1 MSAQKPS
8 AQKPT
13 AQKLAKIETARVPAN
28 DAVPRGSAQPL
39 DKRAK
44 ARGKA
49 AIGAFQKDT
58 EAIQNAPDPF
68 LARITLHLLALFVIG
83 LIVWMTLSYLDKI
96 VVAQGKIIS
105 VESNVMV
112 QPLEMAVIKKVL
124 VRPGDVVRKG
134 EVLATLDPTFTQ
146 ADVQQLES
154 RLANADAQIA
164 RLEAEHD
171 GKPFVPTADRYGYG
185 TLQQALWRERQ
196 AQYKSQ
202 MENYEEKL
210 ARLQSNVSKY
220 EMDRVHLNERL
231 KVVREIENMR
241 SSLLATQVG
250 SKLNLLQATS
260 DRIDI
265 ERNLVLNQ
273 NELQGNRHDLQAL
286 LAERDVFIQQ
296 WSGKII
302 EELTSQRNEREALR
316 EQLTKARKRQS
327 LVQLDSPV
335 DAIVLE
341 VSPKAAAG
349 SVAKEAEPLFTL
361 VPVGS
366 ALEVEAKIDAR
377 DLAFVQVGDKVRV
390 KLDAYPYLQHGSLEG
405 EVATISEDSFSNK
418 NDASGAL
425 FYRARIR
432 LLTTMLDN
440 VPSNFRLIPGMPVTA
455 DIKVGERRIIT
466 YFLRPIL
473 RGVDESLREP

>member
-1 MSAQKPS
+1 M
-8 AQKPT
+8 T
-13 AQKLAKIETARVPAN
+13 AQKLAKIETTRVPAN
-28 DAVPRGSAQPL
+28 DAAPRTPASSL

-44 ARGKA
+44 ARGQA

-68 LARITLHLLALFVIG
+68 LARITLHLLGLFVIG
-83 LIVWMTLSYLDKI
+83 LITWASLSFLDKI
-96 VVAQGKIIS
+96 VASQGKVVS
-105 VESNVMV
+105 TEANVMV
-112 QPLEMAVIKKVL
+112 QPLEMAAIKQVL
-124 VRPGDVVRKG
+124 VRAGDVVHQG
-134 EVLATLDPTFTQ
+134 QVLATLDPTFTQ
-146 ADVQQLES
+146 ADVLQLES

-171 GKPFVPTADRYGYG
+171 GKPFVAGSDRYGYG

-196 AQYKSQ
+196 AQYQSQ
-202 MENYEEKL
+202 MMNYEEKL
-210 ARLQSNVSKY
+210 ARLQSNVTKY

-286 LAERDVFIQQ
+286 LAERDVFVQQ
-296 WSGKII
+296 WNGKII
-302 EELTSQRNEREALR
+302 EELTTQRNEREALR

-327 LVQLDSPV
+327 LVQLDAPV

-341 VSPKAAAG
+341 VSPKAAPG
-349 SVAKEAEPLFTL
+349 SIAKEAEPLFTL
-361 VPVGS
+361 VPVG
-366 ALEVEAKIDAR
+366 APLEVEANIDAR

-390 KLDAYPYLQHGSLEG
+390 KLDAYPYMQHGSLDG
-405 EVATISEDSFSNK
+405 EVSTISEDSFSNK
-418 NDASGAL
+418 DNANGML
-425 FYRARIR
+425 FYRARIK
-432 LLTTMLDN
+432 LLTTTLDN
-440 VPSNFRLIPGMPVTA
+440 VPSNFRLIPGMPLTA

>member
-1 MSAQKPS
+1 M
-8 AQKPT
+8 T
-13 AQKLAKIETARVPAN
+13 AQKLAKIETTRVPAN
-28 DAVPRGSAQPL
+28 DAAPRTPDSQL

-68 LARITLHLLALFVIG
+68 LARVTLHLLGLFVIG
-83 LIVWMTLSYLDKI
+83 LITWASLSFLDKI
-96 VVAQGKIIS
+96 VASQGKIVS
-105 VESNVMV
+105 TEANVMV
-112 QPLEMAVIKKVL
+112 QPLEMAAIKQVL
-124 VRPGDVVRKG
+124 VHEGDVVHRG
-134 EVLATLDPTFTQ
+134 QVLATLDPTFTQ
-146 ADVQQLES
+146 ADVLQLES
-154 RLANADAQIA
+154 RLANADAMIA

-171 GKPFVPTADRYGYG
+171 GKPFVAGSDRYGYG
-185 TLQQALWRERQ
+185 TLQQSLWRERQ
-196 AQYKSQ
+196 AQYQSQ
-202 MENYEEKL
+202 MLNYEEKL
-210 ARLQSNVSKY
+210 ARLQSNVTKY

-296 WSGKII
+296 WNGKII
-302 EELTSQRNEREALR
+302 EELTTQRNEREALR

-327 LVQLDSPV
+327 LVQLDAPT

-341 VSPKAAAG
+341 VSPKAAPG
-349 SVAKEAEPLFTL
+349 SIAKEAEPLFTL
-361 VPVGS
+361 VPVG
-366 ALEVEAKIDAR
+366 APLEVEANIDAR

-390 KLDAYPYLQHGSLEG
+390 KLDAYPYMQHGSLDG
-405 EVATISEDSFSNK
+405 EVSTISEDSFSSKDNA
-418 NDASGAL
+418 NGML
-425 FYRARIR
+425 FYRARIK
-432 LLTTMLDN
+432 LLTTTLDN
-440 VPSNFRLIPGMPVTA
+440 VPSNFRLIPGMPLTA

>member
-1 MSAQKPS
+1 M
-8 AQKPT
+8 
-13 AQKLAKIETARVPAN
+13 
-28 DAVPRGSAQPL
+28 
-39 DKRAK
+39 
-44 ARGKA
+44 
-49 AIGAFQKDT
+49 
-58 EAIQNAPDPF
+58 
-68 LARITLHLLALFVIG
+68 
-83 LIVWMTLSYLDKI
+83 
-96 VVAQGKIIS
+96 VASQGKIIS
-105 VESNVMV
+105 TEANIMV
-112 QPLEMAVIKKVL
+112 QPLEMAVIKKIL
-124 VRPGDVVRKG
+124 VHAGDVVRKG
-134 EVLATLDPTFTQ
+134 DVLATLDPTFTQ
-146 ADVQQLES
+146 ADVLQLES

-171 GKPFVPTADRYGYG
+171 GKPFVAGNDRYGFS

-196 AQYKSQ
+196 AQYQSQ
-202 MENYEEKL
+202 MQNYEEKL

-220 EMDRVHLNERL
+220 EMDRLHLNERL
-231 KVVREIENMR
+231 KVVREIETMR
-241 SSLLATQVG
+241 STLLASQVG
-250 SKLNLLQATS
+250 SRLNLLQATS

-296 WSGKII
+296 WNGKVI
-302 EELTSQRNEREALR
+302 EELTTQSNEREALR

-327 LVQLDSPV
+327 LVQLDAPV

-341 VSPKAAAG
+341 VSPKAAPG
-349 SVAKEAEPLFTL
+349 SVAKEAEALFTL
-361 VPVGS
+361 VPVG
-366 ALEVEAKIDAR
+366 APLEVEANIDAR

-390 KLDAYPYLQHGSLEG
+390 KLDAYPYLQHGSLEA
-405 EVATISEDSFSNK
+405 EVSTISEDSFSNK
-418 NDASGAL
+418 DDPAKAL
-425 FYRARIR
+425 YYRARVK
-432 LLTTMLDN
+432 LLTTTLDN

>member
-1 MSAQKPS
+1 L
-8 AQKPT
+8 T
-13 AQKLAKIETARVPAN
+13 AQKLAKIETTRVPAN
-28 DAVPRGSAQPL
+28 DAAPRGPAQPL
-39 DKRAK
+39 DKRSK

-83 LIVWMTLSYLDKI
+83 LITWASLSYLDKI
-96 VVAQGKIIS
+96 VASQGKIVS
-105 VESNVMV
+105 TEPNVMV
-112 QPLEMAVIKKVL
+112 QPLEMAAIKQVL
-124 VRPGDVVRKG
+124 VRPGDVVRQG
-134 EVLATLDPTFTQ
+134 QVLATLDPTFTQ
-146 ADVQQLES
+146 ADVLQLES
-154 RLANADAQIA
+154 RLANADALIA
-164 RLEAEHD
+164 RLEAEHG
-171 GKPFVPTADRYGYG
+171 GKPFVGGSDRYGYG
-185 TLQQALWRERQ
+185 TLQQSLWRERQ
-196 AQYKSQ
+196 AQYQSQ
-202 MENYEEKL
+202 MQNYEEKQ
-210 ARLQSNVSKY
+210 ARLQSNVTKY

-231 KVVREIENMR
+231 KVVREIETMR

-296 WSGKII
+296 WNGKII

-316 EQLTKARKRQS
+316 EQLTKARKRQA

-341 VSPKAAAG
+341 VSPKAAPG
-349 SVAKEAEPLFTL
+349 SIAKEAEALFTL
-361 VPVGS
+361 VPVG
-366 ALEVEAKIDAR
+366 APLEVEANIDAR

-390 KLDAYPYLQHGSLEG
+390 KLEAYPYMQHGALEG
-405 EVATISEDSFSNK
+405 EVETISEDSFSSKENSS
-418 NDASGAL
+418 NGAL
-425 FYRARIR
+425 FYRARIK
-432 LLTTMLDN
+432 LLTTTLDN
-440 VPSNFRLIPGMPVTA
+440 VPSNFRLIPGMPLTA

>member
-1 MSAQKPS
+1 L
-8 AQKPT
+8 T
-13 AQKLAKIETARVPAN
+13 AQKFAKIETARVPAN
-28 DAVPRGSAQPL
+28 DVTPKGAGQPL

-44 ARGKA
+44 AQSQA

-83 LIVWMTLSYLDKI
+83 AITWASLSYLDKI
-96 VVAQGKIIS
+96 VASQGKIVS
-105 VESNVMV
+105 TEANVMV
-112 QPLEMAVIKKVL
+112 QPLEMAAIKQVL
-124 VRPGDVVRKG
+124 VHAGDVVHQG
-134 EVLATLDPTFTQ
+134 QVLATLDPTFTQ
-146 ADVQQLES
+146 ADVLQLES

-171 GKPFVPTADRYGYG
+171 GKTYVPTADRYGYS

-202 MENYEEKL
+202 MESYEEKL
-210 ARLQSNVSKY
+210 ARLQSNVTKY

-296 WSGKII
+296 WNGKII
-302 EELTSQRNEREALR
+302 EELTTQSNEREALR

-327 LVQLDSPV
+327 LVQLDAPT

-341 VSPKAAAG
+341 VSPKAAPG
-349 SVAKEAEPLFTL
+349 SIAKEAEPLFTL
-361 VPVGS
+361 VPVG
-366 ALEVEAKIDAR
+366 APLEVEANIDAR

-390 KLDAYPYLQHGSLEG
+390 KLDAYPYMQHGSLEG

-418 NDASGAL
+418 ENGNGGL
-425 FYRARIR
+425 FYRARIK
-432 LLTTMLDN
+432 LVTTMLDN
-440 VPSNFRLIPGMPVTA
+440 VPSNFRLIPGMPLTA

-473 RGVDESLREP
+473 RGFDESLREP

>member
-1 MSAQKPS
+1 M
-8 AQKPT
+8 T

-28 DAVPRGSAQPL
+28 DAAPQRPAQPL

-49 AIGAFQKDT
+49 AVGAFQKDT

-83 LIVWMTLSYLDKI
+83 LVSWASLSYLDKI

-105 VESNVMV
+105 VETNVMV

-134 EVLATLDPTFTQ
+134 DVLATLDPTFTQ

-154 RLANADAQIA
+154 RLANAEALIA

-171 GKPFVPTADRYGYG
+171 GKPYVPTEDRYGYG
-185 TLQQALWRERQ
+185 RLQQALWSERQ
-196 AQYKSQ
+196 AQYQSQ
-202 MENYEEKL
+202 MQNYEEKL
-210 ARLQSNVSKY
+210 ARLQSNVTKY
-220 EMDRVHLNERL
+220 EMDRVHLSERL
-231 KVVREIENMR
+231 RVVREIENMR

-296 WSGKII
+296 WNGKII

-327 LVQLDSPV
+327 LVQLDAPV

-366 ALEVEAKIDAR
+366 ALEVEASIDAR

-390 KLDAYPYLQHGSLEG
+390 KLEAYPYMQHGALDG
-405 EVATISEDSFSNK
+405 EVETISEDSFSNK
-418 NDASGAL
+418 DNGNGVL
-425 FYRARIR
+425 FYRARIK
-432 LLTTMLDN
+432 LLTTTLDN
-440 VPSNFRLIPGMPVTA
+440 VPSNFRLIPGMPLSA

>member
-1 MSAQKPS
+1 M
-8 AQKPT
+8 T
-13 AQKLAKIETARVPAN
+13 AQKLATIQTTRVPAN
-28 DAVPRGSAQPL
+28 DAAPQKPGQPL
-39 DKRAK
+39 DKRTK

-83 LIVWMTLSYLDKI
+83 AITWASLSYLDKI
-96 VVAQGKIIS
+96 VASQGKVIS
-105 VESNVMV
+105 TEPNVMV
-112 QPLEMAVIKKVL
+112 QPLEMAAIKQVL
-124 VRPGDVVRKG
+124 VRAGDVVHRG
-134 EVLATLDPTFTQ
+134 QVLATLDPTFTQ
-146 ADVQQLES
+146 ADVLQLES
-154 RLANADAQIA
+154 RLAAADAQIA

-171 GKPFVPTADRYGYG
+171 GTPFVPTADRYGYG

-202 MENYEEKL
+202 MQNYEEKL

-296 WSGKII
+296 WNGKII
-302 EELTSQRNEREALR
+302 EELTTQRNEREALR

-327 LVQLDSPV
+327 LVQLDAPV

-341 VSPKAAAG
+341 VSPKATPG
-349 SVAKEAEPLFTL
+349 SIAKEAEPLFTL
-361 VPVGS
+361 VPVG
-366 ALEVEAKIDAR
+366 APLEVEANIDAR
-377 DLAFVQVGDKVRV
+377 ELSFVQVGDKVRV
-390 KLDAYPYLQHGSLEG
+390 KLDAYPYMQHGSLEG

-418 NDASGAL
+418 DNANGVL

-432 LLTTMLDN
+432 LLSTTLDN
-440 VPSNFRLIPGMPVTA
+440 VPANFRLIPGMPLTA

-473 RGVDESLREP
+473 RGFDESLREP

>member
-1 MSAQKPS
+1 M
-8 AQKPT
+8 T
-13 AQKLAKIETARVPAN
+13 AQKLATIQTTRVPAN
-28 DAVPRGSAQPL
+28 DVAQQKPGQPL
-39 DKRAK
+39 DKRTK
-44 ARGKA
+44 ARGRA

-83 LIVWMTLSYLDKI
+83 LITWASLSYLDKI
-96 VVAQGKIIS
+96 VASQGKIIS
-105 VESNVMV
+105 TEPNVMV
-112 QPLEMAVIKKVL
+112 QPLEMAAIKQVL
-124 VRPGDVVRKG
+124 VRAGDVVHRG
-134 EVLATLDPTFTQ
+134 QVLATLDPTFTQ
-146 ADVQQLES
+146 ADVLQLES

-171 GKPFVPTADRYGYG
+171 GTPFVSAADRYGYG

-196 AQYKSQ
+196 AQYQSQ
-202 MENYEEKL
+202 MQNYEEKL
-210 ARLQSNVSKY
+210 ARLRSNVSKY
-220 EMDRVHLNERL
+220 EIDRVHLNERL

-241 SSLLATQVG
+241 SSLMATQVG

-296 WSGKII
+296 WNGKII
-302 EELTSQRNEREALR
+302 EELTTQRNEREALR
-316 EQLTKARKRQS
+316 EQLTKARKRQA
-327 LVQLDSPV
+327 LVQLDAPI

-341 VSPKAAAG
+341 VSPKATPG
-349 SVAKEAEPLFTL
+349 SIAKEAEPLFTL
-361 VPVGS
+361 VPVG
-366 ALEVEAKIDAR
+366 APLEVEANIDAR
-377 DLAFVQVGDKVRV
+377 ELSFVQVGDKVRI
-390 KLDAYPYLQHGSLEG
+390 KLDAYPYMQHGSLEG
-405 EVATISEDSFSNK
+405 EVAMISEDSFSDKDNA
-418 NDASGAL
+418 NGVL
-425 FYRARIR
+425 FYRARIK
-432 LLTTMLDN
+432 LLNTTLDN
-440 VPSNFRLIPGMPVTA
+440 VPSNFRLIPGMPLTA
-455 DIKVGERRIIT
+455 DIKGGERRIIT

>member
-1 MSAQKPS
+1 M
-8 AQKPT
+8 T
-13 AQKLAKIETARVPAN
+13 AQKLAKIETTRVPAN
-28 DAVPRGSAQPL
+28 DAVARNPASPL

-49 AIGAFQKDT
+49 AVGAFQKDT

-83 LIVWMTLSYLDKI
+83 AITWASLSYLDKI
-96 VVAQGKIIS
+96 VASQGKIIS
-105 VESNVMV
+105 TEPNVMI
-112 QPLEMAVIKKVL
+112 QPLEMAAIKQVL
-124 VRPGDVVRKG
+124 VRAGDVVHQG
-134 EVLATLDPTFTQ
+134 QALATLDPTFTQ
-146 ADVQQLES
+146 ADVLQLES
-154 RLANADAQIA
+154 RLASADAQIA

-171 GKPFVPTADRYGYG
+171 GKPFVAGSDRYGYG

-196 AQYKSQ
+196 AQYQSQ
-202 MENYEEKL
+202 MQNYEEKL

-231 KVVREIENMR
+231 KVVREIETMR

-250 SKLNLLQATS
+250 SKLNLLQAIS

-273 NELQGNRHDLQAL
+273 NELQGNRHDLQAQ

-296 WSGKII
+296 WNGKII
-302 EELTSQRNEREALR
+302 EELTTQRNDREAVR

-327 LVQLDSPV
+327 LVQLDAPV

-341 VSPKAAAG
+341 VSPKATPG
-349 SVAKEAEPLFTL
+349 SIAKEAEPLFTL
-361 VPVGS
+361 VPVG
-366 ALEVEAKIDAR
+366 APLEVEANIDAR
-377 DLAFVQVGDKVRV
+377 DLAFVQIGDKVRV
-390 KLDAYPYLQHGSLEG
+390 KLEAYPYMQHGSLEG
-405 EVATISEDSFSNK
+405 EVATISEDSFSNSK
-418 NDASGAL
+418 DNANGIL
-425 FYRARIR
+425 FYRARVK
-432 LLTTMLDN
+432 LLTTSLDN
-440 VPSNFRLIPGMPVTA
+440 VPSNFRLIPGMPLTA

-473 RGVDESLREP
+473 RGFDESLREP

>member
-1 MSAQKPS
+1 M
-8 AQKPT
+8 T
-13 AQKLAKIETARVPAN
+13 AQKLAKIETTRVPAN
-28 DAVPRGSAQPL
+28 DVVPQRPAQPL
-39 DKRAK
+39 DKRSK

-49 AIGAFQKDT
+49 AVGAFQKDT

-83 LIVWMTLSYLDKI
+83 AITWASLAYLDKI
-96 VVAQGKIIS
+96 VASEGKIIS
-105 VESNVMV
+105 VESNIMV
-112 QPLEMAVIKKVL
+112 QPLEMAVIKKVM
-124 VRPGDVVRKG
+124 VHPGDVVRKG
-134 EVLATLDPTFTQ
+134 DVLATLDPTFTQ
-146 ADVQQLES
+146 ADVLQLES
-154 RLANADAQIA
+154 RLASADAQIA

-171 GKPFVPTADRYGYG
+171 GKPFVAGSDRYGYG

-202 MENYEEKL
+202 MESYEEKL
-210 ARLQSNVSKY
+210 ARLQSNVTKY

-286 LAERDVFIQQ
+286 LAERDVFVQQ
-296 WSGKII
+296 WNGKII
-302 EELTSQRNEREALR
+302 EELTTQRNEREALR

-327 LVQLDSPV
+327 LVQLDAPT

-341 VSPKAAAG
+341 VSPNAASG

-366 ALEVEAKIDAR
+366 TMEVEAKIDAR

-440 VPSNFRLIPGMPVTA
+440 VPSTFRLIPGMPVTA

>member
-1 MSAQKPS
+1 M
-8 AQKPT
+8 T

-28 DAVPRGSAQPL
+28 DAAPRGQAQPL
-39 DKRAK
+39 DKRSK
-44 ARGKA
+44 AQGKA

-83 LIVWMTLSYLDKI
+83 LIAWASLSFLDKI
-96 VVAQGKIIS
+96 VASQGKIIS
-105 VESNVMV
+105 TEPNVMI
-112 QPLEMAVIKKVL
+112 QPLEMAAIKQVL
-124 VRPGDVVRKG
+124 VRPGDVVRQG
-134 EVLATLDPTFTQ
+134 QVLATLDPTFTQ
-146 ADVQQLES
+146 ADVLQLES
-154 RLANADAQIA
+154 RLANADAMIA

-171 GKPFVPTADRYGYG
+171 GKPFVGGSDRYGYG
-185 TLQQALWRERQ
+185 TLQQSLWRERQ
-196 AQYKSQ
+196 AQYQSQ
-202 MENYEEKL
+202 MQNYEEKL
-210 ARLQSNVSKY
+210 ARLQSNVAKY

-296 WSGKII
+296 WNGKII
-302 EELTSQRNEREALR
+302 EELTTQRNEREALR

-341 VSPKAAAG
+341 VSPKAAPG
-349 SVAKEAEPLFTL
+349 SIAKEAEALFTL

-366 ALEVEAKIDAR
+366 PLEVEANIDAR

-390 KLDAYPYLQHGSLEG
+390 KLDAYPYMQHGALDG
-405 EVATISEDSFSNK
+405 EVTTISEDSFSNK
-418 NDASGAL
+418 DSNNNATGAL
-425 FYRARIR
+425 FYRARIK
-432 LLTTMLDN
+432 LLTTTLDN
-440 VPSNFRLIPGMPVTA
+440 VPSNFRLIPGMPLMA

>member
-1 MSAQKPS
+1 V
-8 AQKPT
+8 T
-13 AQKLAKIETARVPAN
+13 AQKLATIQTTRVPAN
-28 DAVPRGSAQPL
+28 DAAPRPPASPL
-39 DKRAK
+39 DKRSK

-83 LIVWMTLSYLDKI
+83 LIAWASLSYLDKI
-96 VVAQGKIIS
+96 VASQGKVIS
-105 VESNVMV
+105 TEPNVMV
-112 QPLEMAVIKKVL
+112 QPLEMAAIKQVL
-124 VRPGDVVRKG
+124 VRAGDVVRKG
-134 EVLATLDPTFTQ
+134 DVLATLDPTFTQ
-146 ADVQQLES
+146 ADVLQLES
-154 RLANADAQIA
+154 RLANADAMIA

-171 GKPFVPTADRYGYG
+171 GKPFVGGSDRYGYG
-185 TLQQALWRERQ
+185 TLQQSLWRERQ
-196 AQYKSQ
+196 AQYQSQ
-202 MENYEEKL
+202 MQNYEEKL

-296 WSGKII
+296 WNGKII

-316 EQLTKARKRQS
+316 EQLNKARKRQS
-327 LVQLDSPV
+327 LVQLDAPL

-341 VSPKAAAG
+341 VSPKAAPG
-349 SVAKEAEPLFTL
+349 SIAKEAEALFTL
-361 VPVGS
+361 VPLGS
-366 ALEVEAKIDAR
+366 PLEVEASIDAR
-377 DLAFVQVGDKVRV
+377 DLAFVQIGDKVRV
-390 KLDAYPYLQHGSLEG
+390 KLDAYPYLQHGALDG
-405 EVATISEDSFSNK
+405 EVTTISEDSFSNK
-418 NDASGAL
+418 DSNNNATGAL
-425 FYRARIR
+425 FYRARIK
-432 LLTTMLDN
+432 LLTTTLDN
-440 VPSNFRLIPGMPVTA
+440 VPSNFRLIPGMPLTA

>member
-1 MSAQKPS
+1 MS

-28 DAVPRGSAQPL
+28 DAVPRDAVEPL

-44 ARGKA
+44 ARGKVA
-49 AIGAFQKDT
+49 VDAFQRDT

-83 LIVWMTLSYLDKI
+83 LVVWATLSYLDKI
-96 VVAQGKIIS
+96 VVAHGKIVS

-112 QPLEMAVIKKVL
+112 QPLEIAAIKKVL

-134 EVLATLDPTFTQ
+134 DVLATLDPTFTQ
-146 ADVQQLES
+146 ADVQQLEA
-154 RLANADAQIA
+154 RLANADAMIA

-171 GKPFVPTADRYGYG
+171 GKVFALTEDRYGFG
-185 TLQQALWRERQ
+185 KLQQALWRERQ
-196 AQYKSQ
+196 AQYRSQ
-202 MENYEEKL
+202 MQNYEEKL

-286 LAERDVFIQQ
+286 LAERDVFVQQ
-296 WSGKII
+296 WNGQII
-302 EELTSQRNEREALR
+302 EELTTQRNEREAMR
-316 EQLTKARKRQS
+316 EQMIKARKRQS
-327 LVQLDSPV
+327 QVQLDAPV
-335 DAIVLE
+335 DGIVLE

-366 ALEVEAKIDAR
+366 ALEVEASIDAR

-390 KLDAYPYLQHGSLEG
+390 KLEAYPYLQHGALDG

-418 NDASGAL
+418 DDAGGVL
-425 FYRARIR
+425 YYRARIK
-432 LLTTMLDN
+432 LLTTTLDN
-440 VPSNFRLIPGMPVTA
+440 VPSNFRLIPGMPLSA

>member
-1 MSAQKPS
+1 M
-8 AQKPT
+8 T
-13 AQKLAKIETARVPAN
+13 AQKLATIQTTRVPAN
-28 DAVPRGSAQPL
+28 DVAQQKPGQPL
-39 DKRAK
+39 DKRTK
-44 ARGKA
+44 ARGRA

-83 LIVWMTLSYLDKI
+83 LITWASLSYLDKI
-96 VVAQGKIIS
+96 VASKGKVIS
-105 VESNVMV
+105 TEPNVMV
-112 QPLEMAVIKKVL
+112 QPLEMAAIKQVL
-124 VRPGDVVRKG
+124 VRAGDVVHRG
-134 EVLATLDPTFTQ
+134 QVLATLDPTFTQ
-146 ADVQQLES
+146 ADVLQLES

-171 GKPFVPTADRYGYG
+171 GTPFVSAADRYGYG

-196 AQYKSQ
+196 AQYQSQ
-202 MENYEEKL
+202 MQNYEEKL
-210 ARLQSNVSKY
+210 ARLRSNVSKY
-220 EMDRVHLNERL
+220 EIDRVHLNERL

-241 SSLLATQVG
+241 SSLMATQVG

-296 WSGKII
+296 WNGKII
-302 EELTSQRNEREALR
+302 EELTTQRNEREALR
-316 EQLTKARKRQS
+316 EQLTKARKRQA
-327 LVQLDSPV
+327 LVQLDAPI

-341 VSPKAAAG
+341 VSPKATPG
-349 SVAKEAEPLFTL
+349 SIAKEAEPLFTL
-361 VPVGS
+361 VPVG
-366 ALEVEAKIDAR
+366 APLEVEANIDAR
-377 DLAFVQVGDKVRV
+377 ELSFVQVGDKVRI
-390 KLDAYPYLQHGSLEG
+390 KLDAYPYMQHGSLEG
-405 EVATISEDSFSNK
+405 EVAMISEDSFSDKDNA
-418 NDASGAL
+418 NGVL
-425 FYRARIR
+425 FYRARIK
-432 LLTTMLDN
+432 LLNTTLDN
-440 VPSNFRLIPGMPVTA
+440 VPTNFRLIPGMPLTA

>member
-1 MSAQKPS
+1 M
-8 AQKPT
+8 T

-28 DAVPRGSAQPL
+28 DAAPRTPASPL

-68 LARITLHLLALFVIG
+68 LARVTLHLLGLFVIG
-83 LIVWMTLSYLDKI
+83 AITWASLSYLDKI
-96 VVAQGKIIS
+96 VASQGKIVS
-105 VESNVMV
+105 TEANVMV
-112 QPLEMAVIKKVL
+112 QPLEMAAIKQVL
-124 VRPGDVVRKG
+124 VHAGDVVHQG
-134 EVLATLDPTFTQ
+134 QVLATLDPTFTQ
-146 ADVQQLES
+146 ADVLQLES
-154 RLANADAQIA
+154 RLANADAMIA

-171 GKPFVPTADRYGYG
+171 GKAFVPSADRYGYG

-196 AQYKSQ
+196 AQYQSQ
-202 MENYEEKL
+202 MQNYEEKL
-210 ARLQSNVSKY
+210 ARLQSNVTKY

-231 KVVREIENMR
+231 KVVREIETMR
-241 SSLLATQVG
+241 STLLATQVG

-296 WSGKII
+296 WNGKII
-302 EELTSQRNEREALR
+302 EELTTQSNEREALR
-316 EQLTKARKRQS
+316 EQLTKARKRQA
-327 LVQLDSPV
+327 LVQLDAPV

-341 VSPKAAAG
+341 VSPKAAPG
-349 SVAKEAEPLFTL
+349 SIAKEAEPLFTL
-361 VPVGS
+361 VPVG
-366 ALEVEAKIDAR
+366 APLEVEANIDAR

-390 KLDAYPYLQHGSLEG
+390 KLDAYPYMQHGSLEG

-418 NDASGAL
+418 DSANGML
-425 FYRARIR
+425 FYRARIK
-432 LLTTMLDN
+432 LLTTTLDN
-440 VPSNFRLIPGMPVTA
+440 VPSNFRLIPGMPLTA

-473 RGVDESLREP
+473 RGFDESLREP

>member
-1 MSAQKPS
+1 M
-8 AQKPT
+8 T
-13 AQKLAKIETARVPAN
+13 AHKLAKIETARVPAN
-28 DAVPRGSAQPL
+28 DAAPEGPVLPL

-83 LIVWMTLSYLDKI
+83 LITWATLSYLDKI
-96 VVAQGKIIS
+96 VASQGKIIS
-105 VESNVMV
+105 TEPNVMV
-112 QPLEMAVIKKVL
+112 QPMEMAAIKQIL
-124 VRPGDVVRKG
+124 VRSGDVVRKG
-134 EVLATLDPTFTQ
+134 DVLATLDPTFTQ
-146 ADVQQLES
+146 ADVLQLES
-154 RLANADAQIA
+154 RLANADALIA

-171 GKPFVPTADRYGYG
+171 GKPFVGGNDRYGYG
-185 TLQQALWRERQ
+185 TLQQSLWRERQ
-196 AQYKSQ
+196 AQYQSQ
-202 MENYEEKL
+202 MQNYEEKL
-210 ARLQSNVSKY
+210 ARLRSNVSKY

-296 WSGKII
+296 WNGKII

-341 VSPKAAAG
+341 VSPKAAPG
-349 SVAKEAEPLFTL
+349 SIAKEAEALFTL
-361 VPVGS
+361 VPIG
-366 ALEVEAKIDAR
+366 APLEVEANIDAR

-390 KLDAYPYLQHGSLEG
+390 KLDAYPYMQHGSLDG
-405 EVATISEDSFSNK
+405 EVTTISEDSFSNK
-418 NDASGAL
+418 DGANGLL
-425 FYRARIR
+425 FYRTRIK
-432 LLTTMLDN
+432 LLTTTLEN
-440 VPSNFRLIPGMPVTA
+440 VPSNFRLIPGMPLVA

>member
-1 MSAQKPS
+1 M
-8 AQKPT
+8 T
-13 AQKLAKIETARVPAN
+13 AQKLATIQTTRVPAN
-28 DAVPRGSAQPL
+28 DVAREGPVPPL

-49 AIGAFQKDT
+49 AVGAFQKDT

-83 LIVWMTLSYLDKI
+83 MIAWATFSYLDKI
-96 VVAQGKIIS
+96 VASQGKIIS
-105 VESNVMV
+105 TEANIMV
-112 QPLEMAVIKKVL
+112 QPLEMAVIKKIL
-124 VRPGDVVRKG
+124 VHAGDVVRKG
-134 EVLATLDPTFTQ
+134 DVLATLDPTFTQ
-146 ADVQQLES
+146 ADVLQLES

-171 GKPFVPTADRYGYG
+171 GKPFVAGSDRYGFS

-196 AQYKSQ
+196 AQYQSQ
-202 MENYEEKL
+202 MQNYEEKL

-220 EMDRVHLNERL
+220 EMDRMHLNERL
-231 KVVREIENMR
+231 KVVREIETMR
-241 SSLLATQVG
+241 STLLASQVG
-250 SKLNLLQATS
+250 SRLNLLQATS

-296 WSGKII
+296 WNGKVI
-302 EELTSQRNEREALR
+302 EELTTQSNEREALR

-327 LVQLDSPV
+327 LVQLDAPT

-341 VSPKAAAG
+341 VSPKAAPG
-349 SVAKEAEPLFTL
+349 SIAKEAEALFTL
-361 VPVGS
+361 VPVG
-366 ALEVEAKIDAR
+366 APLEVEANIDAR

-390 KLDAYPYLQHGSLEG
+390 KLDAYPYLQHGSLEA
-405 EVATISEDSFSNK
+405 EVSTISEDSFSSK
-418 NDASGAL
+418 DDPAKAL
-425 FYRARIR
+425 YYRARVK
-432 LLTTMLDN
+432 LLTTTLDN

>member
-1 MSAQKPS
+1 M
-8 AQKPT
+8 T
-13 AQKLAKIETARVPAN
+13 AQKLATIQTTRVPAN
-28 DAVPRGSAQPL
+28 DVAQQKPGQPL
-39 DKRAK
+39 DKRTK
-44 ARGKA
+44 ARGRA

-83 LIVWMTLSYLDKI
+83 LITWASLSYLDKI
-96 VVAQGKIIS
+96 VASQGKIIS
-105 VESNVMV
+105 TEPNVMV
-112 QPLEMAVIKKVL
+112 QPLEMAAIKQVL
-124 VRPGDVVRKG
+124 VRAGDVVHRG
-134 EVLATLDPTFTQ
+134 QVLATLDPTFTQ
-146 ADVQQLES
+146 ADVLQLES

-171 GKPFVPTADRYGYG
+171 GTPFVSAADRYGYG

-196 AQYKSQ
+196 AQYQSQ
-202 MENYEEKL
+202 MQNYEEKL
-210 ARLQSNVSKY
+210 ARLRSNVSKY

-231 KVVREIENMR
+231 KVVREIEDMR
-241 SSLLATQVG
+241 SSLMATQVG

-296 WSGKII
+296 WNGKII
-302 EELTSQRNEREALR
+302 EELTTQRNEREALR
-316 EQLTKARKRQS
+316 EQLTKARKRQA
-327 LVQLDSPV
+327 LVQLDAPV

-341 VSPKAAAG
+341 VSPMATPG
-349 SVAKEAEPLFTL
+349 SIAKEAEPLFTL
-361 VPVGS
+361 VPVG
-366 ALEVEAKIDAR
+366 APLEVEANIDAR
-377 DLAFVQVGDKVRV
+377 ELSFVQVGDKVRI
-390 KLDAYPYLQHGSLEG
+390 KLDAYPYMQHGSLEG
-405 EVATISEDSFSNK
+405 EVAMISEDSFSDKDNA
-418 NDASGAL
+418 NGVL
-425 FYRARIR
+425 FYRARIK
-432 LLTTMLDN
+432 LLNTTLDN
-440 VPSNFRLIPGMPVTA
+440 VPTNFRLIPGMPLTA

>member
-1 MSAQKPS
+1 MAAQN
-8 AQKPT
+8 
-13 AQKLAKIETARVPAN
+13 LAKIETTRVPAN
-28 DAVPRGSAQPL
+28 DAAPRTPASPL
-39 DKRAK
+39 DKRTK

-68 LARITLHLLALFVIG
+68 LARITLHLLSLFVIG
-83 LIVWMTLSYLDKI
+83 LLAWATLSYLDKI

-105 VESNVMV
+105 VEPNIMV
-112 QPLEMAVIKKVL
+112 QPLEMATIKKVQ
-124 VRPGDVVRKG
+124 VREGDVVRKG

-146 ADVQQLES
+146 ADVLQLES
-154 RLANADAQIA
+154 RLANADALIA
-164 RLEAEHD
+164 RLEAEH
-171 GKPFVPTADRYGYG
+171 GGVPYKPTADRYGFG
-185 TLQQALWRERQ
+185 NLQEALWRERQ
-196 AQYKSQ
+196 AQHQSQ
-202 MENYEEKL
+202 MQNYEEKL
-210 ARLQSNVSKY
+210 ARLQSNVTKY

-231 KVVREIENMR
+231 KVVREIETMR

-286 LAERDVFIQQ
+286 LAERDVFSQQ
-296 WSGKII
+296 WNGKII
-302 EELTSQRNEREALR
+302 EELTTQRNEREALR
-316 EQLTKARKRQS
+316 EQLTKALKRQS
-327 LVQLDSPV
+327 FVQLEAPT

-341 VSPKAAAG
+341 VSPNAAPG
-349 SVAKEAEPLFTL
+349 SVAKEAEALFTL
-361 VPVGS
+361 VSVGS
-366 ALEVEAKIDAR
+366 ALEVEASIDAR

-390 KLDAYPYLQHGSLEG
+390 KLEAYPYMQHGALDG
-405 EVATISEDSFSNK
+405 EVVTISEDSFSNK
-418 NDASGAL
+418 DDPSRSL
-425 FYRARIR
+425 YYRARIK
-432 LLTTMLDN
+432 LLTTKLDN
-440 VPSNFRLIPGMPVTA
+440 VPSNFRLIPGMPLSA

-473 RGVDESLREP
+473 RGIDESLREP

>member
-1 MSAQKPS
+1 M
-8 AQKPT
+8 T
-13 AQKLAKIETARVPAN
+13 AQKLATIQTTRVPAN
-28 DAVPRGSAQPL
+28 DVAPQKPGQPL

-83 LIVWMTLSYLDKI
+83 AITWASLSYLDKI
-96 VVAQGKIIS
+96 VASQGKVIS
-105 VESNVMV
+105 TEPNVMV
-112 QPLEMAVIKKVL
+112 QPLEMAAIKQVL
-124 VRPGDVVRKG
+124 VRAGDVVQKG
-134 EVLATLDPTFTQ
+134 QVLATLDPTFTQ
-146 ADVQQLES
+146 ADVLQLES
-154 RLANADAQIA
+154 RLAAADAMIA

-171 GKPFVPTADRYGYG
+171 GKPFVGGSDRYGYG

-196 AQYKSQ
+196 AQYQSQ
-202 MENYEEKL
+202 MQNYEEKL

-273 NELQGNRHDLQAL
+273 NELQGNRHDLQAQ

-296 WSGKII
+296 WNGKII
-302 EELTSQRNEREALR
+302 EELTTQRNEREALR

-327 LVQLDSPV
+327 LVQLDAPV

-341 VSPKAAAG
+341 VSPKATPG
-349 SVAKEAEPLFTL
+349 SIAKEAEPLFTL
-361 VPVGS
+361 VPVG
-366 ALEVEAKIDAR
+366 APLEVEANIDAR
-377 DLAFVQVGDKVRV
+377 DLAFVQIGDKVRV
-390 KLDAYPYLQHGSLEG
+390 KLDAYPYMQHGSLEG

-418 NDASGAL
+418 DNANGIL
-425 FYRARIR
+425 FYRARVK
-432 LLTTMLDN
+432 LLTTTLDN
-440 VPSNFRLIPGMPVTA
+440 VPSNFRLIPGMPLTA

-473 RGVDESLREP
+473 RGFDESLREP

>member
-1 MSAQKPS
+1 M
-8 AQKPT
+8 T
-13 AQKLAKIETARVPAN
+13 AQKLAKIETTRVPAN
-28 DAVPRGSAQPL
+28 DAAPRTPDSPL

-68 LARITLHLLALFVIG
+68 LARVTLHLLGLFVIG
-83 LIVWMTLSYLDKI
+83 LITWASLSFLDKI
-96 VVAQGKIIS
+96 VASQGKIVS
-105 VESNVMV
+105 TEANVMV
-112 QPLEMAVIKKVL
+112 QPLEMAAIKQVL
-124 VRPGDVVRKG
+124 VHEGDVVHKG
-134 EVLATLDPTFTQ
+134 QALATLDPTFTQ
-146 ADVQQLES
+146 ADVLQLES
-154 RLANADAQIA
+154 RLANADAMIA

-171 GKPFVPTADRYGYG
+171 GKLFVGGSDRYGYG
-185 TLQQALWRERQ
+185 TLQQSLWRERQ
-196 AQYKSQ
+196 AQYQSQ
-202 MENYEEKL
+202 MLNYEEKL
-210 ARLQSNVSKY
+210 ARLQSNVTKY

-286 LAERDVFIQQ
+286 LAERDVFVQQ
-296 WSGKII
+296 WNGKII
-302 EELTSQRNEREALR
+302 EELTTQRNEREALR

-327 LVQLDSPV
+327 LVQLDAPT

-341 VSPKAAAG
+341 VSPKAAPG
-349 SVAKEAEPLFTL
+349 SIAKEAEPLFTL
-361 VPVGS
+361 VPVG
-366 ALEVEAKIDAR
+366 APLEVEANIDAR

-390 KLDAYPYLQHGSLEG
+390 KLDAYPYMQHGSLDG
-405 EVATISEDSFSNK
+405 EVSTISEDSFSSKDNA
-418 NDASGAL
+418 NGVL
-425 FYRARIR
+425 FYRARIK
-432 LLTTMLDN
+432 LLTTTLDN
-440 VPSNFRLIPGMPVTA
+440 VPSNFRLIPGMPLTA

>member
-1 MSAQKPS
+1 M
-8 AQKPT
+8 T
-13 AQKLAKIETARVPAN
+13 AQKLAKIETTRVPAN
-28 DAVPRGSAQPL
+28 DVVPQRPAQPL
-39 DKRAK
+39 DKRSK

-49 AIGAFQKDT
+49 AVGAFQKDT

-83 LIVWMTLSYLDKI
+83 AITWASLAYLDKI
-96 VVAQGKIIS
+96 VASEGKIIS
-105 VESNVMV
+105 VESNIMV
-112 QPLEMAVIKKVL
+112 QPLEMAVIKKVM
-124 VRPGDVVRKG
+124 VHPGDVVRKG
-134 EVLATLDPTFTQ
+134 DVLATLDPTFTQ
-146 ADVQQLES
+146 ADVLQLES
-154 RLANADAQIA
+154 RLASADAQIA

-171 GKPFVPTADRYGYG
+171 GKPYMQATDRYGYG

-202 MENYEEKL
+202 MESYEEKL
-210 ARLQSNVSKY
+210 ARLQSNVTKY

-286 LAERDVFIQQ
+286 LAERDVFVQQ
-296 WSGKII
+296 WNGKII
-302 EELTSQRNEREALR
+302 EELTTQRNEREALR

-327 LVQLDSPV
+327 LVQLDAPT

-341 VSPKAAAG
+341 VSPNAASG

-366 ALEVEAKIDAR
+366 TMEVEAKIDAR

-440 VPSNFRLIPGMPVTA
+440 VPSTFRLIPGMPVTA

>member
-1 MSAQKPS
+1 M
-8 AQKPT
+8 T
-13 AQKLAKIETARVPAN
+13 AQKLATIQTTRVPAN
-28 DAVPRGSAQPL
+28 DVAQQKPGQPL
-39 DKRAK
+39 DKRTK
-44 ARGKA
+44 ARGRA

-83 LIVWMTLSYLDKI
+83 LITWASLSYLDKI
-96 VVAQGKIIS
+96 VASQGKIIS
-105 VESNVMV
+105 TEPNVMV
-112 QPLEMAVIKKVL
+112 QPLEMAAIKQVL
-124 VRPGDVVRKG
+124 VRAGDVVHRG
-134 EVLATLDPTFTQ
+134 QVLATLDPTFTQ
-146 ADVQQLES
+146 ADVLQLES

-171 GKPFVPTADRYGYG
+171 GKPFVPTADRYGYS

-196 AQYKSQ
+196 AQYQSQ
-202 MENYEEKL
+202 MQNYEEKL
-210 ARLQSNVSKY
+210 ARLRSNVSKY

-231 KVVREIENMR
+231 KVVREIEDMR
-241 SSLLATQVG
+241 SSLMATQVG

-296 WSGKII
+296 WNGKII
-302 EELTSQRNEREALR
+302 EELTTQRNEREALR
-316 EQLTKARKRQS
+316 EQLTKARKRQA
-327 LVQLDSPV
+327 LVQLDAPV

-341 VSPKAAAG
+341 VSPMATPG
-349 SVAKEAEPLFTL
+349 SIAKEAEPLFTL
-361 VPVGS
+361 VPVG
-366 ALEVEAKIDAR
+366 APLEVEANIDAR
-377 DLAFVQVGDKVRV
+377 ELSFVQVGDKVRI
-390 KLDAYPYLQHGSLEG
+390 KLDAYPYMQHGSLEG
-405 EVATISEDSFSNK
+405 EVAMISEDSFSDKDNA
-418 NDASGAL
+418 NGVL
-425 FYRARIR
+425 FYRARIK
-432 LLTTMLDN
+432 LLNTTLDN
-440 VPSNFRLIPGMPVTA
+440 VPTNFRLIPGMPLTA

>member
-1 MSAQKPS
+1 M
-8 AQKPT
+8 T
-13 AQKLAKIETARVPAN
+13 AQKLATIQTTRVPAN
-28 DAVPRGSAQPL
+28 DVAREGPVPPL

-49 AIGAFQKDT
+49 AVGAFQKDT

-83 LIVWMTLSYLDKI
+83 MIAWATFSYLDKI
-96 VVAQGKIIS
+96 VASQGKIIS
-105 VESNVMV
+105 TEANIMV
-112 QPLEMAVIKKVL
+112 QPLEMAAIKKVL
-124 VRPGDVVRKG
+124 VHAGDVVRKG
-134 EVLATLDPTFTQ
+134 DVLATLDPTFTQ
-146 ADVQQLES
+146 ADVLQLES

-171 GKPFVPTADRYGYG
+171 GKPFVAGSDRYGFS

-196 AQYKSQ
+196 AQYQSQ
-202 MENYEEKL
+202 MQNYEEKL

-220 EMDRVHLNERL
+220 EMDRLHLNERL
-231 KVVREIENMR
+231 KVVREIETMR
-241 SSLLATQVG
+241 STLLASQVG

-296 WSGKII
+296 WNGKII
-302 EELTSQRNEREALR
+302 EELTTQSNEREGLR

-327 LVQLDSPV
+327 LVQLDAPA

-341 VSPKAAAG
+341 VSPKAAPG
-349 SVAKEAEPLFTL
+349 SIAKEAEALFTL
-361 VPVGS
+361 VPVG
-366 ALEVEAKIDAR
+366 APLEVEANIDAR

-390 KLDAYPYLQHGSLEG
+390 KLDAYPYLQHGSLEA
-405 EVATISEDSFSNK
+405 EVSTISEDSFSSK
-418 NDASGAL
+418 DDPAKAL
-425 FYRARIR
+425 YYRARVK
-432 LLTTMLDN
+432 LLTTTLDN

>member
-1 MSAQKPS
+1 MS

-28 DAVPRGSAQPL
+28 DAVPRPSASPL
-39 DKRAK
+39 DKQAK

-68 LARITLHLLALFVIG
+68 LARVTLHLLALFVIG
-83 LIVWMTLSYLDKI
+83 LIAWASLSYLDKI
-96 VVAQGKIIS
+96 VASQGKIIS
-105 VESNVMV
+105 TEPNVMV
-112 QPLEMAVIKKVL
+112 QPLEMAAIKQVL
-124 VRPGDVVRKG
+124 VRAGDVVHRG
-134 EVLATLDPTFTQ
+134 QVLATLDPTFTQ

-154 RLANADAQIA
+154 RLANADAMIA

-171 GKPFVPTADRYGYG
+171 GKPFVGGSDRYGYG

-196 AQYKSQ
+196 AQYQSQ
-202 MENYEEKL
+202 MQNYEEKL

-296 WSGKII
+296 WNGKII
-302 EELTSQRNEREALR
+302 EELTTQSNEREALR

-341 VSPKAAAG
+341 VSPKATPG
-349 SVAKEAEPLFTL
+349 SIAKEAEPLFTL

-366 ALEVEAKIDAR
+366 PLEVEANIDAR
-377 DLAFVQVGDKVRV
+377 ELSFVQIGDKVRV
-390 KLDAYPYLQHGSLEG
+390 KLDAYPYMQHGSLDG
-405 EVATISEDSFSNK
+405 EVTTISEDSFSNK
-418 NDASGAL
+418 DDAGGAL
-425 FYRARIR
+425 YYRARIK
-432 LLTTMLDN
+432 LLTTTLDN
-440 VPSNFRLIPGMPVTA
+440 VPSNFRLIPGMPLTA

>member
-1 MSAQKPS
+1 M
-8 AQKPT
+8 T
-13 AQKLAKIETARVPAN
+13 AQKLAKIETTRVPAN
-28 DAVPRGSAQPL
+28 DVVPQRPAQPL
-39 DKRAK
+39 DKRSK

-49 AIGAFQKDT
+49 VVGAFQKDT

-83 LIVWMTLSYLDKI
+83 AITWASLAYLDKI
-96 VVAQGKIIS
+96 VASEGKIIS
-105 VESNVMV
+105 VESNIMV
-112 QPLEMAVIKKVL
+112 QPLEMAVIKKVM
-124 VRPGDVVRKG
+124 VHPGDVVRKG
-134 EVLATLDPTFTQ
+134 DVLATLDPTFTQ
-146 ADVQQLES
+146 ADVLQLES
-154 RLANADAQIA
+154 RLASADAQIA

-171 GKPFVPTADRYGYG
+171 GKPFVAGSDRYGYG

-202 MENYEEKL
+202 MESYEEKL
-210 ARLQSNVSKY
+210 ARLQSNVTKY

-286 LAERDVFIQQ
+286 LAERDVFVQQ
-296 WSGKII
+296 WNGKII
-302 EELTSQRNEREALR
+302 EELTTQRNEREALR

-327 LVQLDSPV
+327 LVQLDAPT

-341 VSPKAAAG
+341 VSPNAASG

-366 ALEVEAKIDAR
+366 TMEVEAKIDAR

-440 VPSNFRLIPGMPVTA
+440 VPSTFRLIPGMPVTA

>member
-1 MSAQKPS
+1 VS

-28 DAVPRGSAQPL
+28 DAAARAPAPPL

-68 LARITLHLLALFVIG
+68 LARFTLHLLALFVIG
-83 LIVWMTLSYLDKI
+83 LITWATLSYLDKI
-96 VVAQGKIIS
+96 VVAQGKVIS
-105 VESNVMV
+105 VESNIMV
-112 QPLEMAVIKKVL
+112 QPLEMATIKKVL
-124 VRPGDVVRKG
+124 VHEGDVVRKG

-146 ADVQQLES
+146 ADVLQLES
-154 RLANADAQIA
+154 RLANADALIA

-171 GKPFVPTADRYGYG
+171 GKTYVPSDDRYGFG

-196 AQYKSQ
+196 AQYQSQ
-202 MENYEEKL
+202 MQNYEEKL
-210 ARLQSNVSKY
+210 ARLQSNVTKF

-241 SSLLATQVG
+241 STLLATQVG

-286 LAERDVFIQQ
+286 LAEREVFVQQ
-296 WSGKII
+296 WNGKII
-302 EELTSQRNEREALR
+302 EELTSQRNEREAMR

-327 LVQLDSPV
+327 MVQLDAPT

-341 VSPKAAAG
+341 VSPKAAVG
-349 SVAKEAEPLFTL
+349 SIAKEAEALFTL

-366 ALEVEAKIDAR
+366 ALEVEANIDAR

-390 KLDAYPYLQHGSLEG
+390 KLDAYPYMQHGALDG
-405 EVATISEDSFSNK
+405 EVATISEDSFSSK
-418 NDASGAL
+418 DDPTKSL
-425 FYRARIR
+425 YYRARIK
-432 LLTTMLDN
+432 LLTTTLEN
-440 VPSNFRLIPGMPVTA
+440 VPSNFRLIPGMPLSA

>member
-1 MSAQKPS
+1 M
-8 AQKPT
+8 T
-13 AQKLAKIETARVPAN
+13 AQKLAKIETTRVPAN
-28 DAVPRGSAQPL
+28 DVVPQRPAQPL
-39 DKRAK
+39 DKRSK

-83 LIVWMTLSYLDKI
+83 AITWASLAYLDKI
-96 VVAQGKIIS
+96 VASEGKIIS
-105 VESNVMV
+105 VESNIMV
-112 QPLEMAVIKKVL
+112 QPLEMAVIKKVM
-124 VRPGDVVRKG
+124 VHPGDVVRKG
-134 EVLATLDPTFTQ
+134 DVLATLDPTFTQ
-146 ADVQQLES
+146 ADVLQLES
-154 RLANADAQIA
+154 RLASADAQIA

-171 GKPFVPTADRYGYG
+171 GKPFVAGSDRYGYG

-202 MENYEEKL
+202 MESYEEKL
-210 ARLQSNVSKY
+210 ARLQSNVTKY

-286 LAERDVFIQQ
+286 LAERDVFVQQ
-296 WSGKII
+296 WNGKII
-302 EELTSQRNEREALR
+302 EELTTQRNEREALR

-327 LVQLDSPV
+327 LVQLDAPT

-341 VSPKAAAG
+341 VSPNAASG

-366 ALEVEAKIDAR
+366 TMEVEAKIDAR

-390 KLDAYPYLQHGSLEG
+390 KLDAYPYLQHGSLDG

-440 VPSNFRLIPGMPVTA
+440 VPSTFRLIPGMPVTA

>member
-1 MSAQKPS
+1 MS

-13 AQKLAKIETARVPAN
+13 AQKLAKIETVRVPAN
-28 DAVPRGSAQPL
+28 DVAPRTPASPL

-68 LARITLHLLALFVIG
+68 LARVTLHLLALFVIG
-83 LIVWMTLSYLDKI
+83 LIAWASLSYLDKI
-96 VVAQGKIIS
+96 VASQGKIIS
-105 VESNVMV
+105 TEPNVMV
-112 QPLEMAVIKKVL
+112 QPLEMAAIKQIL

-134 EVLATLDPTFTQ
+134 DVLATLDPTFTQ
-146 ADVQQLES
+146 ADVLQLES
-154 RLANADAQIA
+154 RLANADALIA

-171 GKPFVPTADRYGYG
+171 GKTFVGGSDRYGYG
-185 TLQQALWRERQ
+185 TLQQSLWRERQ
-196 AQYKSQ
+196 AQYQSQ
-202 MENYEEKL
+202 MQSYEEKL

-231 KVVREIENMR
+231 KVVREIETMR
-241 SSLLATQVG
+241 STLLATQVG

-286 LAERDVFIQQ
+286 LADRDVFVQQ
-296 WSGKII
+296 WNGKII

-327 LVQLDSPV
+327 LVQLDAPV

-341 VSPKAAAG
+341 VSPKAAPG
-349 SVAKEAEPLFTL
+349 SIAKEAEPLFTL
-361 VPVGS
+361 VPVG
-366 ALEVEAKIDAR
+366 APLEVEANIDAR

-390 KLDAYPYLQHGSLEG
+390 KLDAYPYMQHGSLDG

-418 NDASGAL
+418 DNAGGLL
-425 FYRARIR
+425 FYRARIK
-432 LLTTMLDN
+432 LLTATLDN
-440 VPSNFRLIPGMPVTA
+440 VPSNFRLIPGMPLVA

>member
-1 MSAQKPS
+1 M
-8 AQKPT
+8 T
-13 AQKLAKIETARVPAN
+13 AQKLATIQTTRVPAN
-28 DAVPRGSAQPL
+28 DVAREGPVPPL

-49 AIGAFQKDT
+49 AVGAFQKDT

-83 LIVWMTLSYLDKI
+83 MIAWATFSYLDKI
-96 VVAQGKIIS
+96 VASQGKIIS
-105 VESNVMV
+105 TEANIMV
-112 QPLEMAVIKKVL
+112 QPLEMAVIKKIL
-124 VRPGDVVRKG
+124 VHAGDVVRKG
-134 EVLATLDPTFTQ
+134 DVLATLDPTFTQ
-146 ADVQQLES
+146 ADVLQLES

-171 GKPFVPTADRYGYG
+171 GKPFVAGSDRYGFS
-185 TLQQALWRERQ
+185 TLQHALWRERQ
-196 AQYKSQ
+196 AQYQSQ
-202 MENYEEKL
+202 MQNYEEKL

-220 EMDRVHLNERL
+220 EMDRMHLNERL
-231 KVVREIENMR
+231 KVVREIETMR
-241 SSLLATQVG
+241 STLLASQVG
-250 SKLNLLQATS
+250 SRLNLLQATS

-296 WSGKII
+296 WNGKVI
-302 EELTSQRNEREALR
+302 EELTTQSNEREALR

-327 LVQLDSPV
+327 LVQLDAPA

-341 VSPKAAAG
+341 VSPKAAPG
-349 SVAKEAEPLFTL
+349 SIAKEAEALFTL
-361 VPVGS
+361 VPVG
-366 ALEVEAKIDAR
+366 APLEVEANIDAR

-390 KLDAYPYLQHGSLEG
+390 KLDAYPYLQHGSLEA
-405 EVATISEDSFSNK
+405 EVSTISEDSFSSK
-418 NDASGAL
+418 DDPAKAL
-425 FYRARIR
+425 YYRARVK
-432 LLTTMLDN
+432 LLTTTLDN

>member
-1 MSAQKPS
+1 M
-8 AQKPT
+8 T

-28 DAVPRGSAQPL
+28 DAVPPRPAPPL
-39 DKRAK
+39 DKRSK

-83 LIVWMTLSYLDKI
+83 AIAWASLAYLDKI
-96 VVAQGKIIS
+96 VASQGKIIS
-105 VESNVMV
+105 VESNIMV
-112 QPLEMAVIKKVL
+112 QPLEMAVIKKVM
-124 VRPGDVVRKG
+124 VHPGDVVRKG

-146 ADVQQLES
+146 ADVLQLES

-171 GKPFVPTADRYGYG
+171 GKSYMPATDRYGYG

-202 MENYEEKL
+202 MESYEEKL
-210 ARLQSNVSKY
+210 ARLQSNVTKY

-286 LAERDVFIQQ
+286 LAERDVFVQQ
-296 WSGKII
+296 WNGKII
-302 EELTSQRNEREALR
+302 EELTTQRNEREALR
-316 EQLTKARKRQS
+316 EQLTKARKRQA
-327 LVQLDSPV
+327 LVQLDAPT

-341 VSPKAAAG
+341 VSPNAASG

-366 ALEVEAKIDAR
+366 TMEVEAKIDAR

-425 FYRARIR
+425 FYRARIK
-432 LLTTMLDN
+432 LLTTTLDN
-440 VPSNFRLIPGMPVTA
+440 VPSTFRLIPGMPVTA

>member
-1 MSAQKPS
+1 M
-8 AQKPT
+8 T

-28 DAVPRGSAQPL
+28 DAAPREPAQSL
-39 DKRAK
+39 DKRSK

-83 LIVWMTLSYLDKI
+83 LIAWASLSYLDKI
-96 VVAQGKIIS
+96 VASQGKIIS
-105 VESNVMV
+105 TEPNVMV
-112 QPLEMAVIKKVL
+112 QPLEIAAIKQVL
-124 VRPGDVVRKG
+124 VRSGDVVRKG
-134 EVLATLDPTFTQ
+134 QVLATLDPTFTQ
-146 ADVQQLES
+146 ADVLQLES
-154 RLANADAQIA
+154 RLANADAMIA

-171 GKPFVPTADRYGYG
+171 GKPFVGGSDRYGYG
-185 TLQQALWRERQ
+185 TLQQSLWRERQ
-196 AQYKSQ
+196 AQYQSQ

-210 ARLQSNVSKY
+210 ARLQSNVAKY

-296 WSGKII
+296 WNGKII
-302 EELTSQRNEREALR
+302 EELTTQRNEREALR

-341 VSPKAAAG
+341 VSPKAAPG
-349 SVAKEAEPLFTL
+349 SIAKEAEALFTL

-366 ALEVEAKIDAR
+366 PLEVEANIDAR

-390 KLDAYPYLQHGSLEG
+390 KLDAYPYLQHGALDG
-405 EVATISEDSFSNK
+405 EVTTISEDSFSNK
-418 NDASGAL
+418 DSNNNATGAL
-425 FYRARIR
+425 FYRARIK
-432 LLTTMLDN
+432 LLSTTLDN
-440 VPSNFRLIPGMPVTA
+440 VPSNFRLIPGMPLTA

>member
-1 MSAQKPS
+1 MS

-28 DAVPRGSAQPL
+28 DLMPQGPAQPL
-39 DKRAK
+39 DKRSK

-68 LARITLHLLALFVIG
+68 LARITLHLLALLVIAG
-83 LIVWMTLSYLDKI
+83 ILWASLSYLDKI
-96 VVAQGKIIS
+96 VASQGKIIS
-105 VESNVMV
+105 TEPNVMV
-112 QPLEMAVIKKVL
+112 QPLEMAAIKQVL
-124 VRPGDVVRKG
+124 VRAGDVVHQG
-134 EVLATLDPTFTQ
+134 QVLATLDPTFTQ
-146 ADVQQLES
+146 ADVLQLES
-154 RLANADAQIA
+154 RLANADALIA

-171 GKPFVPTADRYGYG
+171 GKPFVPTADRYGYS

-196 AQYKSQ
+196 AQYQSQ
-202 MENYEEKL
+202 MQNYEEKL
-210 ARLQSNVSKY
+210 ARLQSNVAKY
-220 EMDRVHLNERL
+220 EMDRLHLNERL

-273 NELQGNRHDLQAL
+273 NELQGNRHDLQAQ

-296 WSGKII
+296 WNGKII
-302 EELTSQRNEREALR
+302 EELTTQRNEREALR
-316 EQLTKARKRQS
+316 EQLTKARKRQA
-327 LVQLDSPV
+327 LVQLDAPV

-341 VSPKAAAG
+341 VSPKATPG
-349 SVAKEAEPLFTL
+349 SIAKEAEPLFTL
-361 VPVGS
+361 VPVG
-366 ALEVEAKIDAR
+366 APLEVEANIDAR

-390 KLDAYPYLQHGSLEG
+390 KLDAYPYMQHGSLEG
-405 EVATISEDSFSNK
+405 ELATISEDSFSSKDNG
-418 NDASGAL
+418 NGLL
-425 FYRARIR
+425 FYRARVK
-432 LLTTMLDN
+432 LLTTTLDN
-440 VPSNFRLIPGMPVTA
+440 VPSNFRLIPGMPLTA

-473 RGVDESLREP
+473 RGFDESLREP

>member
-1 MSAQKPS
+1 MPQGP
-8 AQKPT
+8 
-13 AQKLAKIETARVPAN
+13 
-28 DAVPRGSAQPL
+28 AQPL
-39 DKRAK
+39 DKRSK

-68 LARITLHLLALFVIG
+68 LARITLHLLALLVIAG
-83 LIVWMTLSYLDKI
+83 ILWASLSYLDKI
-96 VVAQGKIIS
+96 VASQGKIIS
-105 VESNVMV
+105 TEPNVMV
-112 QPLEMAVIKKVL
+112 QPLEMAAIKQVL
-124 VRPGDVVRKG
+124 VRAGDVVHQG
-134 EVLATLDPTFTQ
+134 QVLATLDPTFTQ
-146 ADVQQLES
+146 ADVLQLES
-154 RLANADAQIA
+154 RLANADALIA

-171 GKPFVPTADRYGYG
+171 GKPFVPTADRYGYS

-196 AQYKSQ
+196 AQYQSQ
-202 MENYEEKL
+202 MQNYEEKL
-210 ARLQSNVSKY
+210 ARLQSNVAKY
-220 EMDRVHLNERL
+220 EMDRLHLNERL

-273 NELQGNRHDLQAL
+273 NELQGNRHDLQAQ

-296 WSGKII
+296 WNGKII
-302 EELTSQRNEREALR
+302 EELTTQRNEREALR
-316 EQLTKARKRQS
+316 EQLTKARKRQA
-327 LVQLDSPV
+327 LVQLDAPV

-341 VSPKAAAG
+341 VSPKATPG
-349 SVAKEAEPLFTL
+349 SIAKEAEPLFTL
-361 VPVGS
+361 VPVG
-366 ALEVEAKIDAR
+366 APLEVEANIDAR

-390 KLDAYPYLQHGSLEG
+390 KLDAYPYMQHGSLEG
-405 EVATISEDSFSNK
+405 ELATISEDSFSSKDNG
-418 NDASGAL
+418 NGLL
-425 FYRARIR
+425 FYRARVK
-432 LLTTMLDN
+432 LLTTTLDN
-440 VPSNFRLIPGMPVTA
+440 VPSNFRLIPGMPLTA

-473 RGVDESLREP
+473 RGFDESLREP